1 MKPAA
6 LLLAFLPT
14 LITAECFESGEFWDR
29 RLAPPAINKACK
41 ELALDYS
48 RDQSEVRKFPQE
60 NGQCY
65 VFELRRIASGSNSA
79 LRSITEDECIG
90 GMNRELFGCDR
101 GGKSSY
107 TNWMYKADPNKGP
120 C

>member
-14 LITAECFESGEFWDR
+14 LITADCFTGGEVWDSE
-29 RLAPPAINKACK
+29 LAPSAIDTACK
-41 ELALDYS
+41 DLAREYRRGES
-48 RDQSEVRKFPQE
+48 RDIKLNQE

-65 VFELRRIASGSNSA
+65 VFELQRIRGGSNAASIT
-79 LRSITEDECIG
+79 ITEDECIG
-90 GMNRELFGCDR
+90 WMNREFAGCDR
-101 GGKSSY
+101 GGSSSY
-107 TNWMYKADPNKGP
+107 TDWMFKADPNRGP